1 MVYFVTTASL
11 MITVALCVL
20 VGRRGLSSFGWKQWA
35 LRVVAALPLLASGP
49 LHFIRTALLAT
60 IIPPFFPYRPQL
72 VLFTGVLELAGAIG
86 LLLPRFTRLA
96 SACLAVL
103 MIAIFPA
110 NVYGANQTVGGLH
123 LPSVPVRLAMQVI
136 YIVLLLMAGWGIPR
150 HPKTLIENGCPS
162 YCQLRH
168 ALRTSHGRTI
178 HLASRRPAVPLGNNE
193 GWVPH
198 SSRLLA

>member
-1 MVYFVTTASL
+1 MVYFITTVSL
-11 MITVALCVL
+11 MTTLALCVL
-20 VGRRGLSSFGWKQWA
+20 LGRGGRASFGWKQWA
-35 LRVVAALPLLASGP
+35 PRVVVALPLLVSGP
-49 LHFIRTALLAT
+49 LHFIRTALMAT
-60 IIPPFFPYRPQL
+60 IIPPFFPYHPQL

-136 YIVLLLMAGWGIPR
+136 YIVLLLVAGWGFPR
-150 HPKTLIENGCPS
+150 TRK
-162 YCQLRH
+162 
-168 ALRTSHGRTI
+168 A
-178 HLASRRPAVPLGNNE
+178 
-193 GWVPH
+193 
-198 SSRLLA
+198 

>member
-1 MVYFVTTASL
+1 MVYSITSLILLATVVGFFVA
-11 MITVALCVL
+11 A
-20 VGRRGLSSFGWKQWA
+20 RRGLAPFGWVQWV

-72 VLFTGVLELAGAIG
+72 VLLTGVLELAGAIG

-123 LPSVPVRLAMQVI
+123 LPSVPVRLAMQVV
-136 YIVLLLMAGWGIPR
+136 YIVLLLLAGWGIPR
-150 HPKTLIENGCPS
+150 RKLVAG
-162 YCQLRH
+162 
-168 ALRTSHGRTI
+168 
-178 HLASRRPAVPLGNNE
+178 
-193 GWVPH
+193 
-198 SSRLLA
+198 